1 MASCTCLCICVCMR
15 DVESENVYTGS
26 EKKDI
31 GHSKV
36 IDKLLQRHDGR
47 ESIAYQ
53 LFIVG

>member
-1 MASCTCLCICVCMR
+1 MLWHRALVYVCVGMR
-15 DVESENVYTGS
+15 GIESENVYTGS

-47 ESIAYQ
+47 ESIAY
-53 LFIVG
+53 